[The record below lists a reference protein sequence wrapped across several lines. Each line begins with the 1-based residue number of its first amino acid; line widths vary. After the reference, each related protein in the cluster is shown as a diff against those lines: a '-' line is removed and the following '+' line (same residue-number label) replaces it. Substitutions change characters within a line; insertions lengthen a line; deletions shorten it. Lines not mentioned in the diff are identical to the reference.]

1 MPGFFQRFGKFFVA
15 VPIFHNDYCQNLVFG
30 PNRRGIVM
38 ETNFITIWFA
48 SIWGVWKARNL
59 ISFEDK

>member
-1 MPGFFQRFGKFFVA
+1 
-15 VPIFHNDYCQNLVFG
+15 
-30 PNRRGIVM
+30 M